1 MHLFTVLN
9 YYKHADIDKKK
20 MYKTCLGQETRF
32 SYVQIQYKTVHT
44 QILIFLIK
52 KKKKRPTKRQWIRYS
67 ICLVQSLYTNHILLV
82 HITYRL
88 ENTKA
93 SIIKFY
99 TKLSFLHYNTKT
111 ISWSENK
118 LFKTITITFRQNMTN
133 HTSLL
138 LCLKHRWSDNPT

>member
-52 KKKKRPTKRQWIRYS
+52 KKKKGQPKDNESDTPFVWSKA
-67 ICLVQSLYTNHILLV
+67 YTQ
-82 HITYRL
+82 
-88 ENTKA
+88 
-93 SIIKFY
+93 
-99 TKLSFLHYNTKT
+99 
-111 ISWSENK
+111 
-118 LFKTITITFRQNMTN
+118 ITFFWYILPTGWKILRQA
-133 HTSLL
+133 
-138 LCLKHRWSDNPT
+138 